1 MNKSTLLMFL
11 TLMFVAIS
19 CGHDYCSRKDFVS
32 LREAE
37 LNLVDSVELEL
48 DSCCIPQVNYLK
60 YSYESSLLSFVN
72 PYNNSIYVYDYNNGK
87 LCDIIDLDSLSGGLA
102 IQGYHIENQMLYA
115 YSYNKGILFA
125 ADMASGAVSKAIMHV
140 KQDFRS
146 NCIYPYPYL
155 TTISPLVKHR
165 DFIVSVGYASGEST
179 RETDDNRPV
188 MTILNLKSKDLQV
201 IVNYPEL
208 YSKYDWGGTMTYRLP
223 YYCLNEHGD
232 YVISFPACH
241 QLVSGNLNGSR
252 QSTIVESGCNA
263 IKEIKPYRK
272 YKFIMNHSSDDV
284 WSWYMNNP
292 SYEGILYD
300 KYRKVYYRFARLPLP
315 EYKKGD
321 RGNRKPLVVI
331 ILDENLQ
338 YLGEYLMPTVV
349 EYFSTNAFVSER
361 GLNIQ
366 VISDNEDVLQFYV
379 YEYE

>member
-1 MNKSTLLMFL
+1 
-11 TLMFVAIS
+11 
-19 CGHDYCSRKDFVS
+19 
-32 LREAE
+32 
-37 LNLVDSVELEL
+37 
-48 DSCCIPQVNYLK
+48 
-60 YSYESSLLSFVN
+60 
-72 PYNNSIYVYDYNNGK
+72 
-87 LCDIIDLDSLSGGLA
+87 
-102 IQGYHIENQMLYA
+102 
-115 YSYNKGILFA
+115 
-125 ADMASGAVSKAIMHV
+125 
-140 KQDFRS
+140 
-146 NCIYPYPYL
+146 
-155 TTISPLVKHR
+155 
-165 DFIVSVGYASGEST
+165 
-179 RETDDNRPV
+179 
-188 MTILNLKSKDLQV
+188 
-201 IVNYPEL
+201 
-208 YSKYDWGGTMTYRLP
+208 MTYRLP